1 MGLDAGKVVA
11 YLMLDTSKFES
22 GIMTGRSL
30 MKTLQSDSASTA
42 KKALAIGDAM
52 ASTGKIMTLGLTA
65 PIVGLGAAA
74 TKTFVSFDDA
84 IRQVTATMEASEE
97 ETKRLTE
104 AAQEVGL
111 TTQFSAT
118 KAAEALNSLA
128 AAGYDAEG
136 AIAALPT
143 VLKLSAAAGVDLGAA
158 SDKLTG
164 SMAALGLGVGDMERY
179 VDQLAKGASVS
190 NASIAQLG
198 EAILTVGGTAKIL
211 KGGTVE
217 LNAEL
222 GILANNGLKGA
233 EGGTMLRN
241 VINALSAPTDT
252 AAKSMKKY
260 RLEAFDAQGQFRG
273 LNDIF
278 TDLDKIMNGWSDQKR
293 ADLMSELFN
302 VRDLKAAEALMAGTT
317 GLYEEFASE
326 IENSDGAAQRFA
338 DTLSGGLSGA
348 TDRLQAAVEGLAIE
362 FGEDLAPTVQDVTEW
377 VTNLTR
383 NWAAMDEGTQQTIIT
398 VAKWVAGTGPALIV
412 LGKLVTGVTALTTAM
427 CGPAG
432 WITLGVAGVAALSGA
447 LALLPPQMDAV
458 DAALANVDPEKL
470 AAFKKGLNSVDV
482 DVTVK
487 ANAKVDAGSIY
498 DQVYAALTDGKPDT
512 AQQTK
517 DLTGQVQGY
526 YDALVKDINLNTETQ
541 LAGLKEQ
548 LESGFITLE
557 EYQTRADAI
566 TTENGALVLSV
577 QQTCT
582 DSLAYVNEMSGKST
596 ATVQGS
602 LDELEALKSRA
613 EETAAAVAKLLQETE
628 SQEAQR
634 AQRLVKSGAKTDE
647 ETTGLAFTTAKN
659 QYKLDVYD
667 AEQNAAGRR
676 KGSDQRF
683 DEAAQGKTGDDL
695 ADLKKAHDLEV
706 VQIEADLAADKAR
719 VQAAFL
725 QNLNELFVGLSG
737 QNPELQAQLA
747 GAFEKLDL
755 AAALQDALNKGGP
768 EGAVENTALMERL
781 GKMMGIDDPSTYFK
795 KLLEAGGP
803 AEVQSEFQF
812 YMGQL
817 VESAGK
823 ETAGLDT
830 SPMATA
836 MQGLIEEGLLAGFNY
851 DAASMRDK
859 LALALGEMNLPQA
872 IADAMTQPTTTGGG
886 AEGGTGT
893 LEVPLTVAPKPT
905 VEEGAAEKVQ
915 GVLSDSL
922 SGGSA
927 EGEGSGTSGL
937 VVEAPVTVS
946 PVPVAEEG
954 SDQKLVDTIAGAITD
969 AVGSVKTAG
978 STISKAAATAFGSE
992 VASAKLAGVNMVQGL
1007 IDGVTSKR
1015 QSVITT
1021 FEGIIVAAV
1030 QAAKR
1035 KAGIASP
1042 SKVFR
1047 GIGHNIADSFSLGV
1061 DDRLLSSQ
1069 RTVEKLVGVPAGAS
1083 KSTQRAAAQVID
1095 YAKLADAV
1103 ASRPVNLNL
1112 DGKTFAQATAAD
1124 NTRAVAERQRRLDI
1138 GKGLV

>member
-65 PIVGLGAAA
+65 PIIGLGAAA

-104 AAQEVGL
+104 AAQEIGL

-158 SDKLTG
+158 SDMLTG

-222 GILANNGLKGA
+222 GILANNGLRGA

-241 VINALSAPTDT
+241 IINALSAPTDT
-252 AAKSMKKY
+252 AAKTMKKY

-278 TDLDKIMNGWSDQKR
+278 ADLAKIMDGWSDKKR
-293 ADLMSELFN
+293 ANLMNEIFN
-302 VRDLKAAEALMAGTT
+302 SRDLKAAEALLAGTT
-317 GLYEEFASE
+317 GLYQKFATE

-338 DTLSGGLSGA
+338 DTLSGGLSGEM
-348 TDRLQAAVEGLAIE
+348 DKLNAAVEGLGIE
-362 FGEDLAPTVQDVTEW
+362 FGEDLVPTVKDVTEW

-398 VAKWVAGTGPALIV
+398 VAKWVAATGPALIV

-427 CGPAG
+427 SGPAG
-432 WITLGVAGVAALSGA
+432 WITLGVAGVAALGGA

-458 DAALANVDPEKL
+458 DAALARVDPEKL

-487 ANAKVDAGSIY
+487 ANAKVEAGSIY

-512 AQQTK
+512 TKQTQA
-517 DLTGQVQGY
+517 LNEQVQGY
-526 YDALVKDINLNTETQ
+526 YDELVKDINLNTETQ

-548 LESGFITLE
+548 LESGFITME
-557 EYQTRADAI
+557 EYQTRADEIA
-566 TTENGALVLSV
+566 TENGALVLSV
-577 QQTCT
+577 QQTCA

-628 SQEAQR
+628 SADAQR
-634 AQRLVKSGAKTDE
+634 AQRLVKAGAQTDE

-659 QYKLDVYD
+659 QYKLGIYD
-667 AEQNAAGRR
+667 AEQDAAGRR
-676 KGSDQRF
+676 KGADQRF
-683 DEAAQGKTGDDL
+683 DEKAEGKTGAEL
-695 ADLKKAHDLEV
+695 QALKDAHDAEIA
-706 VQIEADLAADKAR
+706 QIDADLAAETAR

-725 QNLNELFVGLSG
+725 QSLNELFVGLSG
-737 QNPELQAQLA
+737 QSPELQAQLM

-755 AAALQDALNKGGP
+755 AAALEDALNKGGP

-803 AEVQSEFQF
+803 SEVQSELFW
-812 YMGQL
+812 YMQQL
-817 VESAGK
+817 VSSAGA
-823 ETAGLDT
+823 ETSGLDT

-836 MQGLIEEGLLAGFNY
+836 MQGLIDEGLLAGFKY
-851 DAASMRDK
+851 DDASMRDK
-859 LALALGEMNLPQA
+859 LALALGQMNLPQA
-872 IADAMTQPTTTGGG
+872 IADAMTQAYP
-886 AEGGTGT
+886 A
-893 LEVPLTVAPKPT
+893 
-905 VEEGAAEKVQ
+905 
-915 GVLSDSL
+915 
-922 SGGSA
+922 GGSV
-927 EGEGSGTSGL
+927 GSGTEGSGSQISVPMT
-937 VVEAPVTVS
+937 VKPDVTVEDAPGAVQIAMEGAVAGTGEEGS
-946 PVPVAEEG
+946 PGVTATVAVSVSPEPVAEEG
-954 SDQKLVDTIAGAITD
+954 AGQKLVDTIAGAISD
-969 AVGSVKTAG
+969 AVGSVTTAG
-978 STISKAAATAFGSE
+978 NAISKAAATAFGSE
-992 VASAKLAGVNMVQGL
+992 IASARLAGVNMVQGL
-1007 IDGVTSKR
+1007 IDGVTSKKA
-1015 QSVITT
+1015 SVIST
-1021 FEGIIVAAV
+1021 FEGIIVTAV

-1047 GIGHNIADSFSLGV
+1047 GIGHNIADSFALGV

-1069 RTVEKLVGVPAGAS
+1069 KTVEKLVGVPANTS
-1083 KSTQRAAAQVID
+1083 KSAQRSAAHLID

-1103 ASRPVNLNL
+1103 ASRPLSLNV
-1112 DGKTFAQATAAD
+1112 DGKTLAQVTAAE

>member
-1 MGLDAGKVVA
+1 
-11 YLMLDTSKFES
+11 MLDTTKFES
-22 GIMTGRSL
+22 GIATGRSL

-52 ASTGKIMTLGLTA
+52 ASTGKLMTLGLTV

-74 TKTFVSFDDA
+74 TATFVSFDDA

-104 AAQEVGL
+104 AAQEIGL

-118 KAAEALNSLA
+118 KAAQALNALA
-128 AAGYDAEG
+128 AAGYDTEG
-136 AIAALPT
+136 SIAALPT
-143 VLKLSAAAGVDLGAA
+143 VLKLSAAAGIDLEAA
-158 SDKLTG
+158 AAMLTD
-164 SMAALGLGVGDMERY
+164 SMSSLGLGVSDMNGY

-198 EAILTVGGTAKIL
+198 EAVLTVGGTAKIL

-241 VINALSAPTDT
+241 VINALSAPMDT

-260 RLEAFDAQGQFRG
+260 KLEAFDAQGQFRG

-278 TDLDKIMNGWSDQKR
+278 TDLAKIMDGWSDQKR

-317 GLYEEFASE
+317 GLYAKFASD

-348 TDRLQAAVEGLAIE
+348 MDRLGAATEGLGIE
-362 FGEDLAPTVQDVTEW
+362 FGEDLAPRVMSLTDW

-383 NWAAMDEGTQQTIIT
+383 NWASMDEGMQQTILT
-398 VAKWVAGTGPALIV
+398 VAGVAAAVGPTLIV
-412 LGKLVTGVTALTTAM
+412 MGKLVSSVTVITQAM
-427 CGPAG
+427 SGPAG
-432 WITLGVAGVAALSGA
+432 WITLGLTGVAALGVA
-447 LALLPPQMDAV
+447 LAGLPPQMDAV
-458 DAALANVDPEKL
+458 DAALAKVDPEKL
-470 AAFKKGLNSVDV
+470 AAFKKGLDSVDV

-487 ANAKVDAGSIY
+487 ANAKVEAGSIY

-517 DLTGQVQGY
+517 DLNAEVQGY

-596 ATVQGS
+596 SAVQGS
-602 LDELEALKSRA
+602 LDELEALKRRA

-628 SQEAQR
+628 SAEAQR
-634 AQRLVKSGAKTDE
+634 AQRLVKSGVKTDE

-676 KGSDQRF
+676 KGADQRF
-683 DEAAQGKTGDDL
+683 DEQSQGVTGAALEK
-695 ADLKKAHDLEV
+695 LKQQHDAEV
-706 VQIEADLAADKAR
+706 AQIEADLAADKAR
-719 VQAAFL
+719 IQAALL
-725 QNLNELFVGLSG
+725 QNLNELFAGLSG
-737 QNPELQAQLA
+737 QDAGLQEQLM

-781 GKMMGIDDPSTYFK
+781 GKMMGIDDPTTYFK

-803 AEVQSEFQF
+803 SELNSELQF

-872 IADAMTQPTTTGGG
+872 IADAMTQPTATGGG
-886 AEGGTGT
+886 AEGGTGA
-893 LEVPLTVAPKPT
+893 LEVPLKVTPKPT
-905 VEEGAAEKVQ
+905 VEDGAAEKVQ

-922 SGGSA
+922 SSGGST
-927 EGEGSGTSGL
+927 EGKGSGTGGL

-946 PVPVAEEG
+946 AAPVAEEG
-954 SDQKLVDTIAGAITD
+954 TGQKLVDVLAGAISA
-969 AVGSVKTAG
+969 AVGTVTTAG
-978 STISKAAATAFGSE
+978 NSISKAAATAFGSE
-992 VASAKLAGVNMVQGL
+992 VASARLAGVNMVQGL

-1015 QSVITT
+1015 ASVIST

-1047 GIGHNIADSFSLGV
+1047 GIGHNIADSFALGV

-1069 RTVEKLVGVPAGAS
+1069 KTVERLVGVPANAT
-1083 KSTQRAAAQVID
+1083 KNTQRAAAFSID
-1095 YAKLADAV
+1095 YSKLAAAM
-1103 ASRPVNLNL
+1103 ASQPVNLNL
-1112 DGKTFAQATAAD
+1112 DGKVLAQVTAAD